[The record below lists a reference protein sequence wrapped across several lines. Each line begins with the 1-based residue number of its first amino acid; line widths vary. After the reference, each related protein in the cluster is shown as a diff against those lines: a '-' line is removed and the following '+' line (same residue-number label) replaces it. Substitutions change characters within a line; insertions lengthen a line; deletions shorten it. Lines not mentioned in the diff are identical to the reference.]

1 CSATRTRGPR
11 LTLLPCPLP
20 RSPRPRR
27 YMQTRLQ
34 RPLETISPPRV
45 ITKSAPTQGTQAIAN
60 RSSRLLKK
68 SDSCFDRLSTNG
80 KSPTMA
86 SLPPFALS
94 LSKGERKVFQ
104 HPARFLHL
112 RGNQAP
118 LNPLLASPPFLERD
132 QEIKPD
138 HLLGKFPVSPYPPQL
153 VFVKPGN
160 DDRLALQ

>member
-1 CSATRTRGPR
+1 MQRGDASCSAY
-11 LTLLPCPLP
+11 
-20 RSPRPRR
+20 RP
-27 YMQTRLQ
+27 
-34 RPLETISPPRV
+34 
-45 ITKSAPTQGTQAIAN
+45 KN
-60 RSSRLLKK
+60 CCSSRLLKK

-132 QEIKPD
+132 QEVKPD

-160 DDRLALQ
+160 DDRLTFQVTHSIEITF